1 MPQTVE
7 LVPSLPFVSFIL
19 FTSDTV
25 QDTSHASDFCLSW
38 SLLYHL
44 FYLPQTQSKTLHM
57 PQTVELVPSLPIVLF
72 TSDTVDEMAI
82 MLQGSTF
89 PGAYAPRFCY
99 GPLDVSDWGPKI
111 VSIITRNPVFDQ

>member
-7 LVPSLPFVSFIL
+7 LVSSLPFVSFIL

-44 FYLPQTQSKTLHM
+44 FYLPQT
-57 PQTVELVPSLPIVLF
+57 VELVPSLPIVLF

-82 MLQGSTF
+82 MLQG
-89 PGAYAPRFCY
+89 
-99 GPLDVSDWGPKI
+99 
-111 VSIITRNPVFDQ
+111 